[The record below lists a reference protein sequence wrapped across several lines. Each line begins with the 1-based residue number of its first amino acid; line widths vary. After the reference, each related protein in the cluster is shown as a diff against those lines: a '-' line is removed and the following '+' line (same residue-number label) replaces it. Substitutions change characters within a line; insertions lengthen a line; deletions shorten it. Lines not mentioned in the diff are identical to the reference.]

1 MHVLK
6 HEGGWFEIWS
16 EKQMFRSHYKDPPHF
31 QIIWS
36 IIERMAAVFAR
47 APIAIKWCIWEI
59 SSENNKEAYG
69 CYLLSHKIWA
79 KSDHEQMCGSHFS
92 KQTFH

>member
-1 MHVLK
+1 MKEADLRFGQKSKCWDHTIK
-6 HEGGWFEIWS
+6 IHHIF
-16 EKQMFRSHYKDPPHF
+16 F